1 MSNLRFP
8 NQIFVVFQYP
18 PIFLLDFT
26 EFLYRDT
33 NLIYC
38 KHLNEF
44 KKLILFIDLSC
55 WV

>member
-38 KHLNEF
+38 KHLMNL
-44 KKLILFIDLSC
+44 KNLFCLLT
-55 WV
+55 